1 MKTRVVA
8 FGTFDLLHPGHIAF
22 LTAARKLGDELVVV
36 VTRDDRVFEEKGM
49 RPLFSEKER
58 LQIITALAVVSQ
70 ATLGDPVGSW
80 GILKRLKPQVVALG
94 HDQKPGPQA
103 IRALKLLPS
112 HPILKRIRRAGPVR
126 HTSRNIK
133 RLIYDR
139 QKTAT

>member
-1 MKTRVVA
+1 MKKRVVA

-49 RPLFSEKER
+49 RSLFSEKER
-58 LQIITALAVVSQ
+58 LQIIAALGVVNW
-70 ATLGDPVGSW
+70 ATLGDPVGTW
-80 GILKRLKPQVVALG
+80 RILKQLQPAVIALG
-94 HDQKPGPQA
+94 HDQKPSPEA
-103 IRALKLLPS
+103 VRALKLLPS
-112 HPILKRIRRAGPVR
+112 HPVLKRMRRFGPIR

-139 QKTAT
+139 QKTAA